1 MKNETERMREL
12 YDQWQTQGISK
23 QAVCNQNGMGYHKFN
38 YWVKKFR
45 GKNVAEAAPARG
57 FSQISVPPQPELP
70 GQDQQVLAAI
80 TFPSGARIELFGSL
94 DASFIRKLIL

>member
-1 MKNETERMREL
+1 MKNETEKMRDL

-23 QAVCNQNGMGYHKFN
+23 QAFCNQNGMGYHKFN

-45 GKNVAEAAPARG
+45 SKNVTTTSPTRG
-57 FSQISVPPQPELP
+57 FSQISVPEPEVL
-70 GQDQQVLAAI
+70 GQDQHALAAI

-94 DASFIRKLIL
+94 DATFIRKLIL

>member
-1 MKNETERMREL
+1 MKNETEKMRNL

-23 QAVCNQNGMGYHKFN
+23 QAFCNRNGMGYHKFN

-45 GKNVAEAAPARG
+45 RTNSAPVVSAGG
-57 FSQISVPPQPELP
+57 FSQIPV
-70 GQDQQVLAAI
+70 QQSDLIEQNQQALAAI

-94 DASFIRKLIL
+94 DASFIKKLIL

>member
-12 YDQWQTQGISK
+12 YDQWQSQGISK
-23 QAVCNQNGMGYHKFN
+23 QAFCKRNGMGYHKFN

-45 GKNVAEAAPARG
+45 SKNASISPPRG
-57 FSQISVPPQPELP
+57 FSQISAPQPELLC
-70 GQDQQVLAAI
+70 QDPRALAAI

-94 DASFIRKLIL
+94 DASFIRKLVL

>member
-1 MKNETERMREL
+1 MREL

-23 QAVCNQNGMGYHKFN
+23 QAFCNRNGMGYHKFN

-45 GKNVAEAAPARG
+45 GKNVATMSPPRG
-57 FSQISVPPQPELP
+57 FSQISVPQPELV
-70 GQDQQVLAAI
+70 DQPHYALAAI

-94 DASFIRKLIL
+94 DATFIRKLIL

>member
-1 MKNETERMREL
+1 MREL

-23 QAVCNQNGMGYHKFN
+23 QAFCNQNGMGYHKFN

-45 GKNVAEAAPARG
+45 GKNVVTTLPGRG
-57 FSQISVPPQPELP
+57 FSQISVAQPELLV
-70 GQDQQVLAAI
+70 QDQQALAVI

-94 DASFIRKLIL
+94 NASFIRKLIL

>member
-1 MKNETERMREL
+1 MKNETEKMREL

-23 QAVCNQNGMGYHKFN
+23 QAFCKRNGMGYHKFN
-38 YWVKKFR
+38 YWVKKFH
-45 GKNVAEAAPARG
+45 GKNVATMSPPRG
-57 FSQISVPPQPELP
+57 FSQISVPQPELV
-70 GQDQQVLAAI
+70 GQDQQALAAI

>member
-1 MKNETERMREL
+1 MREL

-23 QAVCNQNGMGYHKFN
+23 QAFCNQNGIGYHKFN

-45 GKNVAEAAPARG
+45 GKNVDTAAPARG
-57 FSQISVPPQPELP
+57 FSQIPVEVPDAIEQSYHA
-70 GQDQQVLAAI
+70 LAAI

-94 DASFIRKLIL
+94 DALLIRKLVL

>member
-1 MKNETERMREL
+1 MKNETEKMRDL

-23 QAVCNQNGMGYHKFN
+23 QAFCNRNGMGYHKFN

-45 GKNVAEAAPARG
+45 RTNSASVVSAGG
-57 FSQISVPPQPELP
+57 FSQIPVQQPDLIE
-70 GQDQQVLAAI
+70 QNQQALAAI

-94 DASFIRKLIL
+94 DASFIKKLIL

>member
-1 MKNETERMREL
+1 MKNETEKMREL

-23 QAVCNQNGMGYHKFN
+23 QAFCNQNGMGYHKFN

-45 GKNVAEAAPARG
+45 HKNVAPAVPTRG
-57 FSQISVPPQPELP
+57 FSLIPVQKPDVIEQN
-70 GQDQQVLAAI
+70 QQVLAAI

-94 DASFIRKLIL
+94 EASFIKKLIL

>member
-1 MKNETERMREL
+1 MKTETEKMPDL
-12 YDQWQTQGISK
+12 YDHWQAQGLSK
-23 QAVCNQNGMGYHKFN
+23 QSFCNQNRMGYHKFN

-45 GKNVAEAAPARG
+45 GKNVATVAPAGG
-57 FSQISVPPQPELP
+57 FSQISVPQPELIAP
-70 GQDQQVLAAI
+70 DQQSLAAI

>member
-1 MKNETERMREL
+1 MKNETEKMREL

-23 QAVCNQNGMGYHKFN
+23 QAFCNQNGMGYHKFN

-45 GKNVAEAAPARG
+45 HKNVAPAVPTRG
-57 FSQISVPPQPELP
+57 FNLIPVQK
-70 GQDQQVLAAI
+70 QDVIEQNQQALAAI

-94 DASFIRKLIL
+94 DASFIKKLIL

>member
-1 MKNETERMREL
+1 MKNETEKMREL

-23 QAVCNQNGMGYHKFN
+23 QAFCNQNGMGYHKFN
-38 YWVKKFR
+38 YWVKKFH
-45 GKNVAEAAPARG
+45 GKNVATVAPARG
-57 FSQISVPPQPELP
+57 FSQISVPQPELIAP
-70 GQDQQVLAAI
+70 DQQSLAAI

>member
-1 MKNETERMREL
+1 MKNETEKMREL

-23 QAVCNQNGMGYHKFN
+23 QAFCNQNGMGYHKFN

-45 GKNVAEAAPARG
+45 RNDVTAAIPIRG
-57 FSQISVPPQPELP
+57 FSQIPVQQPDLIE
-70 GQDQQVLAAI
+70 QNQQALAAI

-94 DASFIRKLIL
+94 DASFIKKLIL

>member
-1 MKNETERMREL
+1 MKTEAEKMREL

-23 QAVCNQNGMGYHKFN
+23 QAFCNRNGMGYHKFN

-45 GKNVAEAAPARG
+45 GKNAHG
-57 FSQISVPPQPELP
+57 FSQIPVRQPELL
-70 GQDQQVLAAI
+70 GQDQQALAAI

-94 DASFIRKLIL
+94 DASFIKKLIL

>member
-1 MKNETERMREL
+1 MKNETEKMRKL

-23 QAVCNQNGMGYHKFN
+23 QAFCNQNGMGYHKFN

-45 GKNVAEAAPARG
+45 RKNVAPVELTRG
-57 FSQISVPPQPELP
+57 FSQIPVQQPDVIE
-70 GQDQQVLAAI
+70 QNQQALAAI

>member
-1 MKNETERMREL
+1 MKTETEKMREL

-23 QAVCNQNGMGYHKFN
+23 QAFCNQNGMGYHKFN

-45 GKNVAEAAPARG
+45 RENVPIAAPPRG
-57 FSQISVPPQPELP
+57 FSQIPVQQPDLIDENR
-70 GQDQQVLAAI
+70 QALAAI

-94 DASFIRKLIL
+94 DASFIKKLLL